1 MIHQVTIDGVVY
13 ISRDIDYILTIIRN
27 AALEREAA
35 ALQFHKSKE
44 EAK

>member
-13 ISRDIDYILTIIRN
+13 ISRDIDYILAIIRS

-35 ALQFHKSKE
+35 ALRFHKAKE